1 MSVCGFARDRLDR
14 FQRYIYI
21 YRLRDLWQLTR
32 KRRKGRALKLTNAR
46 RWPSQSLSSGAK
58 KELNGRAKRGA
69 THARRQ
75 ERFRRKLAGHCSSLC
90 LSLAR
95 FGWLAGWLV
104 SLARTQTCFAEEKT
118 GLWLL
123 HLQTTAA
130 ARVFI
135 HEN

>member
-1 MSVCGFARDRLDR
+1 MGERKEERHTPDVKSASDGSSQVIVRLSVF
-14 FQRYIYI
+14 
-21 YRLRDLWQLTR
+21 
-32 KRRKGRALKLTNAR
+32 
-46 RWPSQSLSSGAK
+46 
-58 KELNGRAKRGA
+58 
-69 THARRQ
+69 
-75 ERFRRKLAGHCSSLC
+75 
-90 LSLAR
+90 LSLAS
-95 FGWLAGWLV
+95 AGWLV